1 MAALV
6 RGLRRLAVMPS
17 LRATVVASYSANPTE
32 GTIPTDYD
40 QATGIEKKEI
50 DARVAGH
57 EDPFSMKVHS
67 IPWGT
72 KIQPTIVPSMCNE
85 RLVGC
90 ICQEEATNVE
100 WLQLKSGPPQRCECG
115 HWFQLI
121 QGNPTKIQY

>member
-6 RGLRRLAVMPS
+6 RSLRRLTVLPS
-17 LRATVVASYSANPTE
+17 LRAAVVSYSSTPNE
-32 GTIPTDYD
+32 GTIPTDYE

-57 EDPFSMKVHS
+57 EDPFSMQVQHL
-67 IPWGT
+67 PWGT
-72 KIQPTIVPSMCNE
+72 KAKPTVVPSMLNE

-90 ICQEEATNVE
+90 ICQEETTVVH
-100 WLQLKSGPPQRCECG
+100 WMQLKSGPPQRCECG
-115 HWFQLI
+115 HWFQLA